1 MSNRAV
7 FWSLLL
13 VPLLLA
19 GALLGIAVWQLPNLV
34 PDAYLQ
40 SQTLIFILSGGFLL
54 IAGLAAIWAVIDWH
68 CLIPLG
74 ALAHGTRIITRSNP
88 GYQLELPRSHLLGDF
103 PKILHE
109 LGEALHKARREVTS
123 AVATGIREI
132 EEQKSRLEVVLR
144 EISEGVLVCDAD
156 ARILLYN
163 PAAMKLL
170 PNRDALGLGRS
181 LYRLWTRAPIES
193 TLELLCYRQQHST
206 SANAFVNDAEFMC
219 ATVGDEYML
228 HCRMSLLPS
237 TAEIKSAFVITFRDV
252 TSLAE
257 QARIDQPLLKTRTEE
272 LCQPLANLRAAAE
285 NMSRFADMEPTQR
298 QIFQQVI
305 VDESAVLSQR
315 LQDLAHDLRRLFAT
329 RWPMNDLYS
338 ADLAGSVMRYFE
350 QRGGPQVTM
359 IGMPLWLNV
368 DNHSI
373 MLLLKY
379 LIAQLAE
386 RGCGD
391 RFEIECLLGNR
402 RVYLDIIWAGKP
414 VSAHCIEGWLSDSVQ
429 DIVGAATVGEVLRRH
444 NSDLWSQPHR
454 QPGYSLLRLPLPASR
469 RQWQDRDTVLTE
481 RPEFYDFTLGQDTA
495 QLGELAERPLT
506 SLNYVVF
513 DTETTGLGP
522 SKGDEIIQIAGV
534 RIVNKRILLG
544 ETFNQLVNPGRTIPK
559 ASIRFHGIT
568 DQHVKDKPSIQVVL
582 PQFKAFVEEDDTV
595 LVAHNAAF
603 DMKFLQLKEA
613 STGVHFSNPVLDTLL
628 LSGFLHDYTEQHD
641 LDAIADR
648 LGVDVHDR
656 HNALGD
662 TLVTAQVFV
671 KLLDLLEAQGVKTL
685 GQALEA
691 SEKMVEVR
699 KEQARF

>member
-123 AVATGIREI
+123 AMATGIREI
-132 EEQKSRLEVVLR
+132 EEQKFRLEVVLR

-206 SANAFVNDAEFMC
+206 TANAFVNDAEFMC

-228 HCRMSLLPS
+228 HCRMSLLPT
-237 TAEIKSAFVITFRDV
+237 TAELTSAFVITFRDV

-272 LCQPLANLRAAAE
+272 LLQPLANLRAAAE

-305 VDESAVLSQR
+305 VDESAILSQR

-386 RGCGD
+386 RGCRD

-469 RQWQDRDTVLTE
+469 RQWQDRGTVLPE

-603 DMKFLQLKEA
+603 DMKFLKLKEA
-613 STGVHFSNPVLDTLL
+613 STGVRFPNPVLDTLL